1 MSAAMTTKEFLPA
14 LTMKYLTSSHQL
26 TIDEGDE
33 VALAWFDDQ
42 WQWHAVSLK
51 DFQTANIA
59 AHEVEQYD
67 LKTAAII
74 VDRNGEGWGLSSKSE
89 TWLVHRQV
97 AREITLS
104 SVH

>member
-1 MSAAMTTKEFLPA
+1 MSATINTNEFLPA
-14 LTMKYLTSSHQL
+14 LTLKYLTSSHQL

-51 DFQTANIA
+51 DFQTAHIA

-74 VDRNGEGWGLSSKSE
+74 VDRNGEGWGPSSKSE
-89 TWLVHRQV
+89 TGLVHRPV
-97 AREITLS
+97 ARAITLS

>member
-1 MSAAMTTKEFLPA
+1 MSATMNTKEFLPA

-26 TIDEGDE
+26 TIEEGDE

-51 DFQTANIA
+51 DFQAAHIA
-59 AHEVEQYD
+59 AHDVEQYD

-74 VDRNGEGWGLSSKSE
+74 VDRNGEGWSPSSKSE
-89 TWLVHRQV
+89 TELVHRRV
-97 AREITLS
+97 ARAITFS
-104 SVH
+104 AVH